1 MSIRRKHFS
10 TIGSIAAGAFLVF
23 ASATASAQAPAGHGE
38 PAKPAAP
45 TAGAPAAKPATPGAM
60 KPAASPAAKVMA
72 QVGTT
77 EVTVEYSSPGVKK
90 RKIWGE
96 LVPHGKPWRTGA
108 NSSTKVTF
116 SQDVEVAGKPV
127 PAGTYSL
134 LTIPAPKSWTII
146 LNKNTGIGGNIEGKY
161 KQEED
166 VARFTATPAR
176 IPARERLTFIFS
188 DVTEDSASLDLEWE
202 KVRVSIPIK
211 TKKAAS

>member
-1 MSIRRKHFS
+1 
-10 TIGSIAAGAFLVF
+10 
-23 ASATASAQAPAGHGE
+23 
-38 PAKPAAP
+38 
-45 TAGAPAAKPATPGAM
+45 M
-60 KPAASPAAKVMA
+60 KPAASPAAKVTA

-96 LVPHGKPWRTGA
+96 LVPYGKPWRTGA

-116 SQDVEVAGKPV
+116 SQDVEIGGKSV

-134 LTIPAPKSWTII
+134 LTIPTAKTWTII
-146 LNKNTGIGGNIEGKY
+146 LNKNTGIGGNIDEKY

-166 VARFTATPAR
+166 VARVTVTPTR
-176 IPARERLTFIFS
+176 IPARERLTFIIS
-188 DVTEDSASLDLEWE
+188 DAADDSATIDLEWE
-202 KVRVSIPIK
+202 KLRVSIPIK